1 MLTATRP
8 RRVPP
13 LVGLC
18 LLAFGVAAAPATAQA
33 AEPGAGV
40 PTFAGDVAAIFQA
53 KCQACHRPGMMAP
66 MSLLTYQDARPW
78 ARAIR
83 QRVMLREMPP
93 WHLDKTVGITRYKG
107 DRSLTDAQID
117 TIVRWVDG
125 GAPLGNPADLPPPL
139 AFNDDEWTIGVPDLI
154 VTSPEAVMYPEGSDW
169 WPSYVVDP
177 GLTETRYARAV
188 ETRPSREGREFVH
201 HAIASLIDPDA
212 RDTPARL
219 GQGEPV
225 IDPLEGAY
233 LSEYA
238 PGKYGDIFPE
248 NTGRALKAGVKIR
261 FSMHYFATGRE
272 MRDRTSV
279 GFVLYPQ
286 GVEPESYI
294 TDLFIHEN
302 DTIDIPPGEMTR
314 TDTYYSLPAA
324 ARIISYQPHL
334 HLRGR
339 AQCMEAIYRDGRVEM
354 LSCVDRFDFNWHVAY
369 HYEDDVM
376 PLLPAGTMLH
386 LISIHDNTVTNRRN
400 PDPTVWVGWGQRS
413 IDDMAAAHIG
423 VQYLAEEDY
432 ERMVAER
439 RARPRGRLS
448 AGGE

>member
-1 MLTATRP
+1 MLTATRL
-8 RRVPP
+8 RRVPA

-18 LLAFGVAAAPATAQA
+18 LLAFGVAAAPATARS
-33 AEPGAGV
+33 AEPGDGV

-53 KCQACHRPGMMAP
+53 KCQVCHRPGMMAP

-107 DRSLTDAQID
+107 DRSLTDEQID
-117 TIVRWVDG
+117 TVIRWVDG

-248 NTGRALKAGVKIR
+248 NHGACAEGGGQDPLQHALLRHRPRDARPDQRRLRAVPAGRRAQLVHHRPVHPRERHHRHPAGGDDAHR
-261 FSMHYFATGRE
+261 HLLQPAG
-272 MRDRTSV
+272 
-279 GFVLYPQ
+279 GGAHHQ
-286 GVEPESYI
+286 
-294 TDLFIHEN
+294 
-302 DTIDIPPGEMTR
+302 
-314 TDTYYSLPAA
+314 LPAA
-324 ARIISYQPHL
+324 PAPARQ
-334 HLRGR
+334 GR
-339 AQCMEAIYRDGRVEM
+339 SA
-354 LSCVDRFDFNWHVAY
+354 W
-369 HYEDDVM
+369 
-376 PLLPAGTMLH
+376 
-386 LISIHDNTVTNRRN
+386 
-400 PDPTVWVGWGQRS
+400 
-413 IDDMAAAHIG
+413 
-423 VQYLAEEDY
+423 
-432 ERMVAER
+432 
-439 RARPRGRLS
+439 RPS
-448 AGGE
+448 TATGGSRC